1 MSDDDIRESKETL
14 LQDIEKILR
23 FKDEQL
29 HFGQQVCGVINI
41 TKMGFVVYSTNNRP
55 RPWFCRIE
63 RQFSYVKLLI
73 LFTEESFC
81 CF

>member
-1 MSDDDIRESKETL
+1 MGLPKSAPPGPQGALKKNQRGSRLMSDDDIRESKETL

-41 TKMGFVVYSTNNRP
+41 TKMGFVVYS
-55 RPWFCRIE
+55 
-63 RQFSYVKLLI
+63 KK
-73 LFTEESFC
+73 
-81 CF
+81 